1 MKSETRNKIY
11 IALLVIF
18 ILLIIEGLRIAIP
31 ALTALGISAGS
42 WLLVIIFALT
52 LVVLYLLIRKLSS
65 KISNVKEV
73 QIKAK
78 ATGRTIKVKY
88 KPSLMERISDFCD
101 KNFYK

>member
-1 MKSETRNKIY
+1 MKSETRSKIY

-31 ALTALGISAGS
+31 TLTKLNISAGS

-73 QIKAK
+73 HIKAK